1 MYAKNIINAP
11 INKPSNPFG
20 ANGVQFSG
28 RIKNIPVSTNN
39 AITPSFT
46 ATIIPAILAE
56 SFVPL
61 TKIAVVI
68 AIIIIAG
75 KFIQNGIPAK

>member
-11 INKPSNPFG
+11 INTPSKPQG
-20 ANGVQFSG
+20 AKGVQFSG
-28 RIKNIPVSTNN
+28 RIKNIPVKTNK
-39 AITPSFT
+39 AITPSLT

-56 SFVPL
+56 SLVPL

-68 AIIIIAG
+68 AIMIIAG
-75 KFIQNGIPAK
+75 RFMQKGIPAI